1 LYKYLAHLINILNT
15 KYEQVFN
22 DNNTDKMIHLMYG
35 RFKYNILLSILVKR
49 ANKKGKLGEK
59 SEATI

>member
-1 LYKYLAHLINILNT
+1 
-15 KYEQVFN
+15 
-22 DNNTDKMIHLMYG
+22 MIHLMYG